1 VFIDKRL
8 KWHDMKKA
16 IGVILIVA
24 ALVLGY
30 LGVNGLSESS
40 KSVELLGMEITA
52 EDGSAKQNAYIE
64 LGLGVV
70 ALVGGLY
77 LLGQKKG

>member
-1 VFIDKRL
+1 
-8 KWHDMKKA
+8 MKKA